1 MVEQPAKSLEDLVKH
16 VGRYPEQAFL
26 FVRDGLAFAAERIHG
41 RETEAHRHL
50 QLYLAEKKMDWND
63 MITQYHAGQL
73 PEPVVEAIE
82 AAGGCERLNRHV
94 SGAELCWGLRDYALK
109 RWGMLAR
116 VVLESWNVKST
127 DDFGRI
133 VFGFIDLDLMQKQDG
148 DRIEDFEKVFLFD
161 EAFRVPFPPVPGTAR
176 SGNDESPVG

>member
-1 MVEQPAKSLEDLVKH
+1 MVEQPAKSLEDLVEH

-26 FVRDGLAFAAERIHG
+26 FVREGLSYAAEKVHG
-41 RETEAHRHL
+41 LETDAHRHL

-63 MITQYHAGQL
+63 MIAQYHAGQL

-82 AAGGCERLNRHV
+82 AAGGCEKLNRHV

-116 VVLESWNVKST
+116 IVLESWNIEST

-133 VFGFIDLDLMQKQDG
+133 VFGFIDLDLMQKQVG
-148 DRIEDFEKVFLFD
+148 DKMEDFEKVFSFD
-161 EAFRVPFPPVPGTAR
+161 EAFRVPFPHDPETA
-176 SGNDESPVG
+176 SEDDDEP